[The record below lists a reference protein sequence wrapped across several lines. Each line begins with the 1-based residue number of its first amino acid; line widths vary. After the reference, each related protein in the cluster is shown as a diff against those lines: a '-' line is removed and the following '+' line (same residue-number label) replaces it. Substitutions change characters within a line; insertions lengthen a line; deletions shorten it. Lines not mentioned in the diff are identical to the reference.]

1 MKPVLLQLNTKISK
15 NFYLEF
21 TKVEI
26 NIGKAVRKMHT
37 GVDALC
43 IKRRNCKNNKENDQ
57 DK

>member
-26 NIGKAVRKMHT
+26 NIGKAVREIHT

-43 IKRRNCKNNKENDQ
+43 IKLRNCKNNKENDQ